1 MTIANNKVV
10 TLDFTVKNA
19 DTNEVI
25 ETSEG
30 GEPLLYL
37 HGFNNLV
44 PGLEKALAGK
54 TVGEAYDVLV
64 SAEEGY
70 GVRDDSMIQQVPM
83 KAFEGAE
90 KVEVGMAFTA
100 DGPEGQVV
108 VEVTNIEND
117 MVTIDANHPLASV
130 NLAFSGA
137 IKDIREATQEEL
149 EHGHVHGEGG
159 HQH

>member
-54 TVGEAYDVLV
+54 AVGEAYDVLV

-108 VEVTNIEND
+108 VEVTNIED
-117 MVTIDANHPLASV
+117 GVVTIDANHPLADV
-130 NLAFSGA
+130 NLAFSGS
-137 IKDIREATQEEL
+137 IKEIRDASQEEL